1 MADPGRRRTFAVPVQ
16 DVQGGDEE
24 LVRVL
29 LLVPRQVPR
38 VSPHQVQQ
46 LVGDVGGAVPRVE
59 LLTDRERR
67 RKTVRNKYY
76 ALNTKHTR

>member
-1 MADPGRRRTFAVPVQ
+1 MSVQ
-16 DVQGGDEE
+16 DIQGSDEE

-38 VSPHQVQQ
+38 MSPHQVQQ

-59 LLTDRERR
+59 LLPETGGEGELSAGSTTHD
-67 RKTVRNKYY
+67 KKNLLT
-76 ALNTKHTR
+76 TT

>member
-1 MADPGRRRTFAVPVQ
+1 MGINNTICQSRAPRWRAGARRTFAVPVQ

-46 LVGDVGGAVPRVE
+46 LVRDVRGAVPRVE
-59 LLTDRERR
+59 LLTE
-67 RKTVRNKYY
+67 
-76 ALNTKHTR
+76 